1 MKRID
6 QKKRKKKWK
15 EKVVGFEQHCKYDWY
30 HPDRKTDN
38 IVVSYMPQRKK
49 KTKCWMEN
57 HQTRIFDSGET
68 WQTNCKIRCG
78 TGFLP
83 LYSQP
88 RIYIYVNKMGN
99 HFDPSFR
106 VRIRVVVKKLLLDKR
121 VDLSINEKD
130 YVIKMASM
138 NGHAS
143 VIERLIIIKSGI
155 YSTDAIN
162 TAL

>member
-1 MKRID
+1 
-6 QKKRKKKWK
+6 
-15 EKVVGFEQHCKYDWY
+15 
-30 HPDRKTDN
+30 
-38 IVVSYMPQRKK
+38 
-49 KTKCWMEN
+49 
-57 HQTRIFDSGET
+57 
-68 WQTNCKIRCG
+68 
-78 TGFLP
+78 
-83 LYSQP
+83 
-88 RIYIYVNKMGN
+88 MGN